1 MPWLARRIVRSLLLA
16 WAVASVVIL
25 ATRLVPGDQAGSQSV
40 RYVGDLAR
48 LMIGDLGR
56 SLLDGHSVS
65 GEIGRRLPLTLELI
79 ACAGLLAMA
88 TGIPAGVF
96 AAVSRRASLER
107 IATGLSDLA
116 LAVPAFVVGTLL
128 ILWFGAPS
136 AAQLALPA
144 ISLALGVAAM
154 TYRVAHAVI
163 ADVMRRDFV
172 RAARAKGLGRG
183 HILLR
188 HVLPSALAPMLTAL
202 TPCLALLLG
211 GAVLVEAVF
220 GYPGMFALL
229 IGAAKA
235 RDYPTVSGVV
245 LVGSLLLILLNLAVD
260 LLGSMLDP
268 RIRTT

>member
-1 MPWLARRIVRSLLLA
+1 
-16 WAVASVVIL
+16 
-25 ATRLVPGDQAGSQSV
+25 
-40 RYVGDLAR
+40 
-48 LMIGDLGR
+48 
-56 SLLDGHSVS
+56 
-65 GEIGRRLPLTLELI
+65 
-79 ACAGLLAMA
+79 
-88 TGIPAGVF
+88 
-96 AAVSRRASLER
+96 
-107 IATGLSDLA
+107 
-116 LAVPAFVVGTLL
+116 
-128 ILWFGAPS
+128 
-136 AAQLALPA
+136 
-144 ISLALGVAAM
+144 
-154 TYRVAHAVI
+154 
-163 ADVMRRDFV
+163 MRRDFV

-220 GYPGMFALL
+220 GYPGIFALL

-245 LVGSLLLILLNLAVD
+245 LIGTLLLILLNLAVD